1 MAKVMLVISPC
12 MDNKGSITVDTST
25 KFEVMLNPS
34 SYTHSHSISH
44 NQSKVQGQ
52 TAPES
57 KFSAI
62 GSETVSFDL
71 LIDGT
76 GVVPPSTPGSAAGDV
91 KTQIGNLKGVIYKY
105 DGNEHEPRIV
115 RLLWGSLSFIG
126 RLQSMSVQ
134 YTLFKPGGE
143 PLRAKI
149 SLSFINYMSN
159 AEESLRAD
167 RRSPDLT
174 HVVEVR
180 AGDTL
185 PLLCYRIYKDCSYYT
200 EIARINNITSF
211 RDLQPGVKLSFPPL
225 R

>member
-1 MAKVMLVISPC
+1 
-12 MDNKGSITVDTST
+12 
-25 KFEVMLNPS
+25 
-34 SYTHSHSISH
+34 
-44 NQSKVQGQ
+44 
-52 TAPES
+52 
-57 KFSAI
+57 
-62 GSETVSFDL
+62 
-71 LIDGT
+71 
-76 GVVPPSTPGSAAGDV
+76 V